1 MAMAY
6 LMLEE
11 LRLKKM
17 VISASELRRR
27 ILGPKWLNCIA
38 SGVDLGWK
46 GMQGFTRKETF

>member
-17 VISASELRRR
+17 VISTSKLRRR
-27 ILGPKWLNCIA
+27 ILGLKWLNWIA
-38 SGVDLGWK
+38 SGVDLG
-46 GMQGFTRKETF
+46 